1 VSDHGAQ
8 DKLDTLVA
16 VVPVKGLDAAKTR
29 LSGLLSAEERGAL
42 ALAMAG
48 RVVESL
54 RASGCFA
61 RIAVVS
67 PDPRALDWARERDVD
82 ALAQASHGLNR
93 GLELARGWAQEEHAT
108 ALLVALGD
116 LPLLSPDEVR
126 ALVDLAAGSSAN
138 AQVLLA
144 PDRDEH
150 GTNLLLLRPPSLMP
164 FAFGEGSFARHA
176 AIARS
181 FAGEPLIFRS
191 PGTAFDVDGPLDL
204 AELEARGLW
213 VRPMPPPDGEKLPV
227 EEVVRG

>member
-1 VSDHGAQ
+1 MSDHGANAR
-8 DKLDTLVA
+8 LVA

-29 LSGLLSAEERGAL
+29 LSGVLSAEERGAL

-67 PDPRALDWARERDVD
+67 PDARVLEWARSHEVD
-82 ALAQASHGLNR
+82 ALAQPNHGLNR
-93 GLELARGWAQEEHAT
+93 GLEHARGWALEERAA

-116 LPLLSPDEVR
+116 LPLLADGEVR
-126 ALVDLAAGSSAN
+126 ALVDLGLGALASSH
-138 AQVLLA
+138 VVLA

-150 GTNLLLLRPPSLMP
+150 GTNVLLMHPSSLMP
-164 FAFGEGSFARHA
+164 FAFGEGSFVRHG
-176 AIARS
+176 AIARA

-191 PGTAFDVDGPLDL
+191 LGTAFDVDSPPDL
-204 AELEARGLW
+204 AEMEARGLW
-213 VRPMPPPDGEKLPV
+213 MRPIPPLDGPKSSL
-227 EEVVRG
+227 EEVIRG